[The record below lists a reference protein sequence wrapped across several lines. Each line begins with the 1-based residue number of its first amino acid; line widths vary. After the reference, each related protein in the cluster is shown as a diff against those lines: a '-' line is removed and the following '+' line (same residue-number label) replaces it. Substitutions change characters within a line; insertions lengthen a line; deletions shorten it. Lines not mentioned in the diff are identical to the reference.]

1 MRKSLFFIITLVI
14 CCFSL
19 NVFAK
24 QSYEVRTEDN
34 LGVPSYIQ
42 VTEDNKDDILSTPLV
57 DSSLKVYD
65 FADTFSED
73 EKNDLYDKVTEFI
86 EKYNM
91 DMVIVTINDNPK
103 SSAKAYAQD
112 FYDYNTFGTNDTHD
126 GILFLIDFSVRNV
139 QIVTTGYAIEVYS
152 DLRIDSILDDVFEYM
167 SSDYY
172 EAALAFVESA
182 STYAELGPGSGGS
195 PKLTGLDKLRVLP
208 WMGILIFAVI
218 STIIVVGIIVY
229 NHKMVRKATSSRQF
243 LVKDSLQIN
252 LIKETFLGT
261 TVHKTAR
268 VQNDSSS
275 GGGGSH
281 TSSGSSGVSHGGS
294 GRSF

>member
-14 CCFSL
+14 CCFSF
-19 NVFAK
+19 NVFAE

-91 DMVIVTINDNPK
+91 DMVIVTINENPK

-139 QIVTTGYAIEVYS
+139 QIVTTGYAIQVYS

-281 TSSGSSGVSHGGS
+281 TSSGSSGVSHGGG